1 MIKKNRTWI
10 CLLIVAAFLLAAC
23 GGAATTQPP
32 AAAPAQ
38 TEAAPAQTEA
48 AQPSTGQSKGLVV
61 VGSKEFTEQLILGEI
76 TVQALRNAGYQV
88 DDATNTGGTAVVRE
102 ALVNGDID
110 MYWEYT
116 GTAWLTHL
124 GHENAI
130 TDSQEAY
137 QKVKAEDAQ
146 NGLIWLDMAPFN
158 NTYTLMM
165 RKTDADK
172 EGIVS
177 ISDLAK
183 YINNGGDQSL
193 CTDQEFYA
201 RPDGFKGVEQLYGF
215 TFSEDQVHLMDP
227 GLTYKALQDGQCT
240 TAMGFATDGRI
251 AAFGFVNLKDDKN
264 FFPVYNPAPVVRKE
278 IMDKYPDIADIL
290 NPIAAKLTTDT
301 MTELNK
307 SVDIDG
313 KEPVQAACDFLT
325 SNGFVQNCPQQ

>member
-1 MIKKNRTWI
+1 LVKKKNV
-10 CLLIVAAFLLAAC
+10 LIVITLVVTMLLAAC
-23 GGAATTQPP
+23 GGAATTQAP
-32 AAAPAQ
+32 AAAPTQ
-38 TEAAPAQTEA
+38 AAATQPAAT
-48 AQPSTGQSKGLVV
+48 QPPASQSKGPIV
-61 VGSKEFTEQLILGEI
+61 VGSKDFTEQFILGQI

-88 DDATNTGGTAVVRE
+88 DDSTNTGGTAVARE

-124 GHENAI
+124 KHENAI
-130 TDSQEAY
+130 TNSEEAY
-137 QKVKAEDAQ
+137 QKVKAEDAN

-165 RKTDADK
+165 KKTDADN
-172 EGIVS
+172 EGIQS

-183 YINNGGDQSL
+183 YINNGGDASL

-215 TFSEDQVHLMDP
+215 TFSESQVHLMDP
-227 GLTYKALQDGQCT
+227 GLTYKALKDGQCT

-278 IMDKYPDIADIL
+278 VMDKYPDIADVL
-290 NPIAAKLTTDT
+290 NPIAAKLTTAT
-301 MTELNK
+301 MTDLNK

>member
-1 MIKKNRTWI
+1 LLKKKYVLISMT
-10 CLLIVAAFLLAAC
+10 IVATLLLAAC
-23 GGAATTQPP
+23 GGAATTQAP
-32 AAAPAQ
+32 AAAPTQPAATQAQ
-38 TEAAPAQTEA
+38 AT
-48 AQPSTGQSKGLVV
+48 QPSASQSKGLIV
-61 VGSKEFTEQLILGEI
+61 VGSKNFTEQFILGQI

-88 DDATNTGGTAVVRE
+88 DDNTNTGGTAVARE

-130 TDSQEAY
+130 TNSQEAY
-137 QKVKAEDAQ
+137 QKVKAEDAK
-146 NGLIWLDMAPFN
+146 NGLVWLDMAPFN

-165 RKTDADK
+165 QKDTAAK
-172 EGIVS
+172 EGIQS
-177 ISDLAK
+177 ISDLAN
-183 YINNGGDQSL
+183 YINGGGDASL

-215 TFSEDQVHLMDP
+215 KFTENQVNLMDA
-227 GLTYKALQDGQCT
+227 GLTYKALKDGQCS

-251 AAFGFVNLKDDKN
+251 AAFGFINLKDDKN
-264 FFPVYNPAPVVRKE
+264 FFPVYNPAPVVRKD

-301 MTELNK
+301 MTNLNK
-307 SVDIDG
+307 EVDVDG

-325 SNGFVQNCPQQ
+325 TNGFVQNCPQQ

>member
-1 MIKKNRTWI
+1 MIKKNRVWI
-10 CLLIVAAFLLAAC
+10 TLMIVAAFLLAAC

-32 AAAPAQ
+32 AAAP

-48 AQPSTGQSKGLVV
+48 SQPSASQTKGLVV
-61 VGSKEFTEQLILGEI
+61 VGSKNFTEEYILGEI
-76 TVQALRNAGYQV
+76 TVQALRNAGFQV
-88 DDATNTGGTAVVRE
+88 DDSTDTGGTAVVRE

-130 TDSQEAY
+130 TNSQEAY
-137 QKVKAEDAQ
+137 QKVKEEDAK
-146 NGLIWLDMAPFN
+146 NGLVWLDMAPFN

-165 RKTDADK
+165 QKDNADK
-172 EGIVS
+172 LGIQS

-183 YINNGGDQSL
+183 YINDGGDASL
-193 CTDQEFYA
+193 CTNQEFYA

-215 TFSEDQVHLMDP
+215 SFTDAQVHMMDS
-227 GLTYKALQDGQCT
+227 GLTYKALKDGQCS

-251 AAFGFVNLKDDKN
+251 AAFGFVNLQDDKH

-278 IMDKYPDIADIL
+278 IMDKYPSIADVL

-301 MTELNK
+301 MTQLNK
-307 SVDIDG
+307 SVDVDG

-325 SNGFVQNCPQQ
+325 TNGFVQDCPQQ